1 MAEQKPES
9 KKKGCLGCSLPLA
22 IGLIVVVVAIS
33 VFGIMNGAFGSKT
46 IPAPAV
52 ELPAEPIFHI
62 GVFPVTNTLIT
73 SWITILILVLVALL
87 ITNRAKLIPSRIQG
101 AVEWVIEYMY
111 NFCKD
116 VAGEKNGRK
125 FFPLVTTIFLF
136 VLINALMNLIPGYG
150 TIIITEESHIVEAK
164 ALITEINHEHE
175 LELDE
180 STHTIAGLINE
191 IIEER
196 VEPLAVGQEL
206 THENLKIEI
215 LSMENGEVKEVA
227 LKKQVPL
234 LRGANT
240 DINTALSLALI
251 SFACV
256 TFWGIKANKGGFFK
270 TFFNFG
276 RFFTGWGQVFRGKA
290 KAGCGSVVFGLI
302 DIFVGILELFSYFIR
317 IVSFTFRLFGNM
329 TGGEILIL
337 ILFFLLG
344 FGGFGAVSLGYAF
357 EMLVGV
363 VQALIFAGLTLVFA
377 TMAVEEHETEEH

>member
-1 MAEQKPES
+1 MAEQKPAS

-22 IGLIVVVVAIS
+22 ISLVVVVVAIS
-33 VFGIMNGAFGSKT
+33 VIGIINGAFGKKIVSPPEVK
-46 IPAPAV
+46 
-52 ELPAEPIFHI
+52 LPAEAIFHI

-73 SWITILILVLVALL
+73 SWITMLVLILVALL
-87 ITNRAKLIPSRIQG
+87 VTNRSKLIPGRLQG
-101 AVEWVIEYMY
+101 AVEAIIEYMY

-125 FFPLVTTIFLF
+125 FFPVVTTIFLF

-150 TIIITEESHIVEAK
+150 TITFHTEEGI
-164 ALITEINHEHE
+164 
-175 LELDE
+175 
-180 STHTIAGLINE
+180 
-191 IIEER
+191 
-196 VEPLAVGQEL
+196 
-206 THENLKIEI
+206 
-215 LSMENGEVKEVA
+215 
-227 LKKQVPL
+227 VPL

-251 SFACV
+251 SFVCV
-256 TFWGIKANKGGFFK
+256 TFWGIKANKMGFFK

-276 RFFTGWGQVFRGKA
+276 RFFKGWGQVLTGKA

-302 DIFVGILELFSYFIR
+302 DIFVGVLELFSYFIR

-337 ILFFLLG
+337 ILFFLFG
-344 FGGFGAVSLGYAF
+344 FSGVASVGYAF

-377 TMAVEEHETEEH
+377 TMATESHEDKEHEPK